1 MVWVGA
7 ILPDCGG
14 AMIPDTGGGDEG
26 FLPDVVMKQLGDHGK
41 NGIVISGL
49 VAWMEVQMDT
59 EGCEIWRGLVE
70 RNWSETEV
78 SQAKEA
84 LKAACGPLLETLV
97 PDFKTKRQKKEKE
110 IEDIRKAI
118 VALQN
123 SNSMPLILASS
134 GMMRRCP
141 PAWGQP
147 ATSTIQDVM
156 GKVHMLEE
164 VMNSHLETQRKQMDK
179 LSQDITSLRGTGA
192 ARTVQGQSPRLDT
205 VDTPTKKRKLGD
217 QTEQIT
223 FAAVVGAQ
231 HGEAGAAGGNVGGDQ
246 EGGRVAGVQPLPKT
260 QRDSSNILQQLLQQR
275 VKARDTPRSPRNIC
289 FGSAKTSGEGGGETM
304 LAANV
309 DLVASGV
316 GKDCT
321 EELLGDF
328 LKGKGIDAVE
338 VVLLTR
344 EEILSEVRTKTFKV
358 TVKPNQYEQALKPEV
373 WPYRVAV
380 RHFRAPKRRDTTWND
395 QSGRAGG
402 QINRGPQQGQ
412 GQRQPQQSQ
421 RYLPVGHPQH
431 NPAQHQVMAQRAP
444 DPVQISNL
452 FDLLGQLGSKELN

>member
-1 MVWVGA
+1 
-7 ILPDCGG
+7 
-14 AMIPDTGGGDEG
+14 MIPDTGGGDEG

-49 VAWMEVQMDT
+49 VAWMEGQMDT

-309 DLVASGV
+309 DLVAS
-316 GKDCT
+316 
-321 EELLGDF
+321 
-328 LKGKGIDAVE
+328 
-338 VVLLTR
+338 VL
-344 EEILSEVRTKTFKV
+344 
-358 TVKPNQYEQALKPEV
+358 
-373 WPYRVAV
+373 YRG
-380 RHFRAPKRRDTTWND
+380 TT
-395 QSGRAGG
+395 G
-402 QINRGPQQGQ
+402 
-412 GQRQPQQSQ
+412 
-421 RYLPVGHPQH
+421 
-431 NPAQHQVMAQRAP
+431 
-444 DPVQISNL
+444 
-452 FDLLGQLGSKELN
+452 

>member
-1 MVWVGA
+1 
-7 ILPDCGG
+7 
-14 AMIPDTGGGDEG
+14 MIPDTGGGDEG

-59 EGCEIWRGLVE
+59 EGCEIWRGLAE

-78 SQAKEA
+78 NHAKEA

-123 SNSMPLILASS
+123 SNSMPLVLASS

-164 VMNSHLETQRKQMDK
+164 VMNSHLEIQRKQMDK
-179 LSQDITSLRGTGA
+179 LSQDIMSMRGPGA
-192 ARTVQGQSPRLDT
+192 VSRTTTQGQSPRLDIA
-205 VDTPTKKRKLGD
+205 DTPTKKRKLGSQND
-217 QTEQIT
+217 QNS

-231 HGEAGAAGGNVGGDQ
+231 SGVGVDGNVGGDHG
-246 EGGRVAGVQPLPKT
+246 GGRVAGVQPLPRI
-260 QRDSSNILQQLLQQR
+260 QRDSSSILQQLLQQN
-275 VKARDTPRSPRNIC
+275 VKTRDVPRSPRNIC
-289 FGSAKTSGEGGGETM
+289 YGSAKTSGEEDRETM

-328 LKGKGIDAVE
+328 LKGKGID
-338 VVLLTR
+338 VVSVTLLTR
-344 EEILSEVRTKTFKV
+344 EEVLSEVRTKTFKV

-380 RHFRAPKRRDTTWND
+380 RHYRAPRRKDIPWND

-412 GQRQPQQSQ
+412 GQRQAQQAQ
-421 RYLPVGHPQH
+421 RFLPVGHPQH
-431 NPAQHQVMAQRAP
+431 NPGQHQVMAQHAP
-444 DPVQISNL
+444 DPVQVSNL
-452 FDLLGQLGSKELN
+452 FELLGQLGSKEFN